1 VYIHELSGRE
11 YDIKKNEDTYTLFE
25 NGEPIKIAEIE
36 NVSLTLNQRK
46 SVECIYETVPLSFD
60 LPTKRKTLKSIILKI
75 PKWASGKIEVEIRT
89 KKTVQKRE
97 ITLGKSLDFNSFD
110 FESISFNRE
119 LDMLVPIRF
128 FIRSF
133 D

>member
-1 VYIHELSGRE
+1 
-11 YDIKKNEDTYTLFE
+11 
-25 NGEPIKIAEIE
+25 
-36 NVSLTLNQRK
+36 
-46 SVECIYETVPLSFD
+46 
-60 LPTKRKTLKSIILKI
+60 LPTKRKTLKSIILII

-133 D
+133 DYLVLKITSRDSSPFGVDSVFFEYIIQD